1 MVDDDDELLVAGLE
15 LLDDWDDELL
25 KDDGVEDDNELI
37 DELLGD
43 EDEDEFVEELL
54 EELVAGLEDD

>member
-15 LLDDWDDELL
+15 LL
-25 KDDGVEDDNELI
+25 KDDGVEDDDELI